1 MATLYP
7 GGDEPPRLVH
17 PTQGQRF
24 ALGELQAYVG
34 GYIEAYYIS
43 VGSLRLL
50 YNEDGIALR
59 MPPNRAFHASH
70 ALPMSGQLVGPVLLV
85 NPTEMPEDN

>member
-24 ALGELQAYVG
+24 TLEELHQLVCFELEFYHQLPGKVLVFDEEG
-34 GYIEAYYIS
+34 
-43 VGSLRLL
+43 VMKRL
-50 YNEDGIALR
+50 
-59 MPPNRAFHASH
+59 PPNRAFHADYG
-70 ALPMSGQLVGPVLLV
+70 LPIVGMLVGPILVLD
-85 NPTEMPEDN
+85 PIEMPEE